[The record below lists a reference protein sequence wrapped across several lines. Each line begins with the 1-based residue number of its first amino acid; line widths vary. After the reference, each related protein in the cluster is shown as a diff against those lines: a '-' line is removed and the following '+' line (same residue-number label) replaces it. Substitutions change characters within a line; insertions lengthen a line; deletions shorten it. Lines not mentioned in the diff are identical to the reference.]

1 MRIDCPYCGAR
12 DQGEFS
18 YLGDAS
24 PERPRDPPEV
34 ALDEAAMARWT
45 AYVYQRDNPAGPHRE
60 LWQHVAGCRA
70 WLVVTRD
77 TVTHEILGVES
88 AQALARD
95 RIANK
100 PAEREAAGA

>member
-1 MRIDCPYCGAR
+1 MRITCVHCGER
-12 DQGEFS
+12 GSDEFS

-24 PERPRDPPEV
+24 PERPRDPPEG

-45 AYVYQRDNPAGPHRE
+45 SYVYLRDNPAGSHRE

-100 PAEREAAGA
+100 TAERETSGA